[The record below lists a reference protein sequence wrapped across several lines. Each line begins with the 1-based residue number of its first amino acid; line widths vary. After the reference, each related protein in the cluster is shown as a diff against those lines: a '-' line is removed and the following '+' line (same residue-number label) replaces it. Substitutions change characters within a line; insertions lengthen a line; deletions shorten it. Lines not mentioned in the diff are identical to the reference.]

1 MALFA
6 LVLAGS
12 PVVLLNLSVAFFGTS
27 WVNPFSVS
35 SLPLKAAALGRYFD
49 HRSKCLGRGAHR
61 DIDGIIRTAAKKH
74 GLDARLLGALVEVES
89 GRRAHRI
96 SGAGAMGPAQLMAT
110 TAGDLGVSDPF
121 EPREAIDGGAR
132 YLRQQLVRF
141 HGDVTLA
148 LAAYNAGPG
157 SVIAGRV
164 PRNGETERYVEKVL
178 ASFRAA
184 GGGTSAAGTHP
195 P

>member
-1 MALFA
+1 M
-6 LVLAGS
+6 VG
-12 PVVLLNLSVAFFGTS
+12 LNLAVAFFGSS
-27 WVNPFSVS
+27 WVNPTSMT

-49 HRSKCLGRGAHR
+49 HRTKCLGRGAHR
-61 DIDGIIRTAAKKH
+61 ELDGVIREAASKH
-74 GLDARLLGALVEVES
+74 GLDPRLLGALVEVES

-110 TAGDLGVSDPF
+110 TAGDLGVGDPF

-141 HGDVTLA
+141 GGNVSLA

-157 SVIAGRV
+157 AVVGGKV
-164 PRNGETERYVEKVL
+164 PRNGETERYVVKVL
-178 ASFRAA
+178 AAWRAA
-184 GGGTSAAGTHP
+184 GGR
-195 P
+195 

>member
-1 MALFA
+1 ML
-6 LVLAGS
+6 LVLVVAAS
-12 PVVLLNLSVAFFGTS
+12 PVVLLNLAVAFFGATL
-27 WVNPFSVS
+27 VNPISVNG
-35 SLPLKAAALGRYFD
+35 LPLKAAALGRYFD
-49 HRSKCLGRGAHR
+49 HRTKCLGRGAHR
-61 DIDGIIRTAAKKH
+61 EIDGAIRDSAAKH
-74 GLDARLLGALVEVES
+74 RLDPKLLGALVEVES

-110 TAGDLGVSDPF
+110 TASDLGVSDPF

-141 HGDVTLA
+141 RGDVTLA

-157 SVIAGRV
+157 AVVGGRV

-178 ASFRAA
+178 AAWRAA
-184 GGGTSAAGTHP
+184 GGR
-195 P
+195 